1 MQYATHIVAPLLGLA
16 DAAVAEVACL
26 GSGTLLP
33 QHTGAAASFPL
44 ESALMRLTTPE
55 PLTAQ
60 VTVSFFEN
68 ARAYTEGFNVYGDL
82 GALEWPS
89 IEGDAAVVYAAGP
102 QDGAHRG
109 RPIERLE
116 VDVPDRT
123 ESLPAAL
130 RRFTRAGRYHPPG
143 GRPEREVHAWHGGSH
158 PHLVHEFVSTVV
170 DDRHSAIDAARAA
183 TITAPGIVAHESA
196 LQGGRMLAV
205 PRY

>member
-1 MQYATHIVAPLLGLA
+1 MP
-16 DAAVAEVACL
+16 
-26 GSGTLLP
+26 
-33 QHTGAAASFPL
+33 
-44 ESALMRLTTPE
+44 
-55 PLTAQ
+55 
-60 VTVSFFEN
+60 
-68 ARAYTEGFNVYGDL
+68 
-82 GALEWPS
+82 
-89 IEGDAAVVYAAGP
+89 P
-102 QDGAHRG
+102 QDCAHRG

-130 RRFTRAGRYHPPG
+130 RRFTRAGRYQPPG

-196 LQGGRMLAV
+196 LQGRRMLAV